1 MDTLILASSDSS
13 FSLDRKQS
21 IELELK
27 LNVTTRSH
35 ELKDLGDVLYDFGI
49 SRINGCTHKI
59 NDDVMEFLKTL
70 MNRKSWQ
77 ECKGL

>member
-1 MDTLILASSDSS
+1 MDTLILASLDSS

-49 SRINGCTHKI
+49 SRINGCTYRV
-59 NDDVMEFLKTL
+59 NDNVMEFLKTL